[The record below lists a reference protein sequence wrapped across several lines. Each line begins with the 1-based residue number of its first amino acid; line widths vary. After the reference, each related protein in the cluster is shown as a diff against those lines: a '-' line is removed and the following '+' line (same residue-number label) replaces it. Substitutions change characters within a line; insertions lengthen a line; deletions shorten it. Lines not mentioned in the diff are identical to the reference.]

1 MKPSLPC
8 TVVTHHGFLKEA
20 ARYWDEK
27 EHDDFVNYIAENP
40 TAGDEIQGTGGLRK
54 VRWSRPGIGKRGGV
68 RVIYY
73 YHNIDHPLHLLWL
86 YGKSVQDTLSPDKQ
100 KILAKVVDTIKKTQ
114 KGTIP

>member
-40 TAGDEIQGTGGLRK
+40 TAGDEIQGTGGVCAR
-54 VRWSRPGIGKRGGV
+54 
-68 RVIYY
+68 
-73 YHNIDHPLHLLWL
+73 
-86 YGKSVQDTLSPDKQ
+86 SVGPAQ
-100 KILAKVVDTIKKTQ
+100 V
-114 KGTIP
+114 